1 MPVLW
6 TYGVDTGRLTLNE
19 FVAVTST
26 NIARILNIYPR
37 KGAILPG
44 ADADITVWDP
54 KANKTIS
61 ARTQMSVIDY
71 NVFEGT
77 KVTGLPRYTLSRGE
91 VVFRDGAVQAELGR
105 GKFIR
110 REPFRGGRARAQALQ
125 GVHRGGRRR
134 ALRKRTVDGRRG
146 GRRQAQAG
154 RRRQDARRGRGDRDQ
169 RALAALRHRRRAGPG
184 AQQHQPEGRARRVRL
199 LHRPVG
205 LRQDDAFARG
215 RRSRERRPA
224 ASSASTA

>member
-6 TYGVDTGRLTLNE
+6 TYGVETGRLTMNE

-26 NIARILNIYPR
+26 NSARILNLYPR

-61 ARTQMSVIDY
+61 ARSQLSVIDY

-91 VVFRDGAVQAELGR
+91 VVFRDGTVQAELGR
-105 GKFIR
+105 GRFVR
-110 REPFRGGRARAQALQ
+110 REPFAADARALKRYKEFTAVA
-125 GVHRGGRRR
+125 GV
-134 ALRKRTVDGRRG
+134 
-146 GRRQAQAG
+146 
-154 RRRQDARRGRGDRDQ
+154 AR
-169 RALAALRHRRRAGPG
+169 
-184 AQQHQPEGRARRVRL
+184 
-199 LHRPVG
+199 
-205 LRQDDAFARG
+205 
-215 RRSRERRPA
+215 S
-224 ASSASTA
+224 